1 MNMKMLFSLIVL
13 LIAIVGLIFTQF
25 KNENIN
31 IIYSLAGIIL
41 IVIFFILLSKNEKK
55 KK

>member
-1 MNMKMLFSLIVL
+1 MNMKMLVSLIVL
-13 LIAIVGLIFTQF
+13 LIAIVGLIFTQL

-41 IVIFFILLSKNEKK
+41 IVIFFMIISKNEKK